1 MVKSFQQLS
10 LRLDSDS
17 QILRDGIGRSGDA
30 LEVFGF
36 SADAEPFNLPGC
48 VKYVADITQA
58 NSQAVGTPVRDEC
71 PEVLG
76 SLVHHQT
83 NYNEFSQDAQEFFEV
98 SESGPDSG
106 FSQKSWGESQ
116 PKKKRKFQNQNVKKK
131 LSFGSEGHQSG
142 FGTDFEQHGYET
154 QDASTGSSRFFGTG
168 SVPKSRNGAFVP
180 GKPNPRF
187 LLPSPSV
194 QRTATGGPGMLGGPR
209 LPGGTGVAGGLRPQ
223 GGQFAPG
230 GSRGFVGL
238 RAPGAQRQANPRH
251 PAAQPVHNMLHG
263 AQQYHGGQRLPCPV
277 QPAKLGLP
285 VGQGP
290 QQFPGSQGQERQA
303 RGPSLPRADNTGLA
317 AKSQIPVWDN
327 FPNGFITKN

>member
-1 MVKSFQQLS
+1 MAGGHGLLFQGCYSFIFKVVVLFSTIASCGGCQMNGWGMV
-10 LRLDSDS
+10 
-17 QILRDGIGRSGDA
+17 
-30 LEVFGF
+30 
-36 SADAEPFNLPGC
+36 
-48 VKYVADITQA
+48 
-58 NSQAVGTPVRDEC
+58 
-71 PEVLG
+71 
-76 SLVHHQT
+76 
-83 NYNEFSQDAQEFFEV
+83 
-98 SESGPDSG
+98 
-106 FSQKSWGESQ
+106 WG
-116 PKKKRKFQNQNVKKK
+116 
-131 LSFGSEGHQSG
+131 
-142 FGTDFEQHGYET
+142 
-154 QDASTGSSRFFGTG
+154 
-168 SVPKSRNGAFVP
+168 
-180 GKPNPRF
+180 
-187 LLPSPSV
+187 
-194 QRTATGGPGMLGGPR
+194 TATGGPGMLGGPR

-303 RGPSLPRADNTGLA
+303 RGPSLPRADNTSLA